1 MMLQNLLKV
10 YRQSMRD
17 MVDFGRFP
25 VEPDD
30 GADEAF
36 ETVYPLAMYCI
47 DALERITRSSEI
59 LMNSFKLYYLDNS
72 EDDQKQFANLCRK
85 EFQKIRAVIEDC
97 EKELKEFEEN

>member
-1 MMLQNLLKV
+1 MLQNLLQV
-10 YRQSMRD
+10 YRQAMRD
-17 MVDFGRFP
+17 MADFGRFP

-36 ETVYPLAMYCI
+36 ET
-47 DALERITRSSEI
+47 TRSSEI

-72 EDDQKQFANLCRK
+72 EDDQKQFAKLCRK